1 VATKRTKSIGNY
13 PLKSF
18 FDKGY
23 KTPTWFKE
31 KALAKKGIAQPI
43 SRRNLLKSAAGAT
56 GVMALPAFSLDTK
69 TQTSLVKLM
78 KTDPW
83 LTLDATLAHLLP
95 TSATGPS
102 AADINALAY
111 LHQVMTVQ
119 PTSLQEKEFIVKGVG
134 WLNDFANSQ
143 YNKAFVQ
150 LSFDEKELL
159 LRGIS
164 RSNAGENWLNT
175 LLNYIFEA
183 MLTPP
188 AYGGNPDGV
197 GWQWLEH
204 QGGFP
209 LPKVGQRYFEL
220 PPRGKAKHQIA
231 IGEIEIVKESDRLA
245 NMSLIKKT
253 GKA

>member
-1 VATKRTKSIGNY
+1 
-13 PLKSF
+13 LKSF

-23 KTPTWFKE
+23 QTPLWFEE
-31 KALAKKGIAQPI
+31 KALSKKALASQV

-56 GVMALPAFSLDTK
+56 GVMALPTFSFDSN
-69 TQTSLVKLM
+69 TQKSLAASKD
-78 KTDPW
+78 TDPW

-111 LHQVMTVQ
+111 LYQVMTVQ
-119 PTSLQEKEFIVKGVG
+119 PTSSQEKEFIVKGVG
-134 WLNDFANSQ
+134 WLNSFANTEYSR
-143 YNKAFVQ
+143 AFVQ

-164 RSNAGENWLNT
+164 RSTAGENWLNT

-204 QGGFP
+204 QAGFP
-209 LPKVGQRYFEL
+209 LPKAGQRYFEL
-220 PPRGKAKHQIA
+220 PPRGKAKDQRLVTNKISVRNIA
-231 IGEIEIVKESDRLA
+231 FKRS
-245 NMSLIKKT
+245 T
-253 GKA
+253 KA

>member
-1 VATKRTKSIGNY
+1 MATKRTKPIGSY

-18 FDKGY
+18 FDKAY
-23 KTPTWFKE
+23 QTPFWFKE
-31 KALAKKGIAQPI
+31 KELSKKVLSQQV

-56 GVMALPAFSLDTK
+56 GVMALPAFSLDSQ
-69 TQTSLVKLM
+69 TQTSLAKSK
-78 KTDPW
+78 KTNPW

-111 LHQVMTVQ
+111 LYQVMTVQ
-119 PTSLQEKEFIVKGVG
+119 PTPTEEKEFIVKGVG
-134 WLNDFANSQ
+134 WLNSFAKSE
-143 YNKAFVQ
+143 YSKVFVQ

-164 RSNAGENWLNT
+164 RSSAGENWLNT

-220 PPRGKAKHQIA
+220 PPRGKAKNQIA
-231 IGEIEIVKESDRLA
+231 IREIELAKDSHRLA
-245 NMSLIKKT
+245 NIPLIKRT
-253 GKA
+253 NKA

>member
-1 VATKRTKSIGNY
+1 VATKRTKTIGSC
-13 PLKSF
+13 LLRSF

-23 KTPTWFKE
+23 KTPLWFKE
-31 KALAKKGIAQPI
+31 KTLDKKGLTQQV

-56 GVMALPAFSLDTK
+56 AVMALPAFSFDSK
-69 TQTSLVKLM
+69 TQTSFAKL
-78 KTDPW
+78 KTIDPW
-83 LTLDATLAHLLP
+83 LTLDATLTHLLP
-95 TSATGPS
+95 RSATGPS

-143 YNKAFVQ
+143 HRKAFVQ

-164 RSNAGENWLNT
+164 RSSAGENWLNT

-188 AYGGNPDGV
+188 AYGGNPNGV

-220 PPRGKAKHQIA
+220 PPRGKAKNKIA
-231 IGEIEIVKESDRLA
+231 IGEIETVKKSDHLA

>member
-1 VATKRTKSIGNY
+1 M
-13 PLKSF
+13 KSF

-23 KTPTWFKE
+23 KIPLWFKE
-31 KALAKKGIAQPI
+31 KKLAKKGLAQQV

-56 GVMALPAFSLDTK
+56 GMMALPVFSLDSK
-69 TQTSLVKLM
+69 TQTSLVTLM

-95 TSATGPS
+95 KSATGPS

-111 LHQVMTVQ
+111 LYQVMTVQ
-119 PTSLQEKEFIVKGVG
+119 PTSSQEKEFIIKGVG

-143 YNKAFVQ
+143 YSKAFVQ

-164 RSNAGENWLNT
+164 RSSAGENWLNT

-220 PPRGKAKHQIA
+220 PPRGKAKNKIA
-231 IGEIEIVKESDRLA
+231 IREIETVKKSDHLA
-245 NMSLIKKT
+245 NMSLLKKT

>member
-1 VATKRTKSIGNY
+1 MATKRTKPIGSY

-23 KTPTWFKE
+23 KTPLWFKE
-31 KALAKKGIAQPI
+31 KALSKKGLAQQL

-56 GVMALPAFSLDTK
+56 GVMALPAFSLDITK
-69 TQTSLVKLM
+69 QTSLVKLI

-111 LHQVMTVQ
+111 LYQVMTVQ
-119 PTSLQEKEFIVKGVG
+119 PTSSEEKAFIIKGVG

-143 YNKAFVQ
+143 YSKAFVK

-209 LPKVGQRYFEL
+209 LPKAGQRYFEL
-220 PPRGKAKHQIA
+220 PPRGKAKNQIA
-231 IGEIEIVKESDRLA
+231 IREIEAVKESNHLA
-245 NMSLIKKT
+245 NIPFIKKT

>member
-1 VATKRTKSIGNY
+1 VATKRTKTIGSY

-23 KTPTWFKE
+23 KVPLWFKE
-31 KALAKKGIAQPI
+31 KALAKKGDAQQL

-56 GVMALPAFSLDTK
+56 GMMALPAFSLDIK
-69 TQTSLVKLM
+69 TQTSLVTLT

-95 TSATGPS
+95 RSATGPS

-119 PTSLQEKEFIVKGVG
+119 PMSLQEKKFIVKGVG

-143 YNKAFVQ
+143 YSKVFVR

-159 LRGIS
+159 LRSIS
-164 RSNAGENWLNT
+164 RSSAGENWLNT

-204 QGGFP
+204 QEGFP

-220 PPRGKAKHQIA
+220 PPRGKAKNKIA
-231 IGEIEIVKESDRLA
+231 IGEIETVKKSDHLA

>member
-1 VATKRTKSIGNY
+1 M
-13 PLKSF
+13 KSF

-23 KTPTWFKE
+23 KIPLWFKE
-31 KALAKKGIAQPI
+31 KKLAKKGLAQQV

-56 GVMALPAFSLDTK
+56 GMMALPVFSLDSK
-69 TQTSLVKLM
+69 TQTSLVTLM

-95 TSATGPS
+95 KSATGPS

-111 LHQVMTVQ
+111 LYQVMTVQ
-119 PTSLQEKEFIVKGVG
+119 PTSSQEKEFIIKGVG

-143 YNKAFVQ
+143 YGKAFVQ

-164 RSNAGENWLNT
+164 RSSAGENWLNT

-183 MLTPP
+183 VLTPP

-220 PPRGKAKHQIA
+220 PPRGKAKNKIA
-231 IGEIEIVKESDRLA
+231 IREIETVKKSDHLA

>member
-1 VATKRTKSIGNY
+1 MATKRTEPIGSY
-13 PLKSF
+13 LLKSF

-23 KTPTWFKE
+23 KTPLWFKE
-31 KALAKKGIAQPI
+31 KGLSKKALVQQI

-56 GVMALPAFSLDTK
+56 GVMALPAFSLDSQA
-69 TQTSLVKLM
+69 QTSLAKLN

-95 TSATGPS
+95 ASPTGPS
-102 AADINALAY
+102 AADIHALAY
-111 LHQVMTVQ
+111 LYQVMAVQ
-119 PTSLQEKEFIVKGVG
+119 PTSTEEKEFIVKGVG
-134 WLNDFANSQ
+134 WLNSFAKSE
-143 YNKAFVQ
+143 YSKMFVQ

-164 RSNAGENWLNT
+164 RSSAGENWLNT

-188 AYGGNPDGV
+188 AYGGNPEGI

-204 QGGFP
+204 QAGFP
-209 LPKVGQRYFEL
+209 LPDKGQRYFEL
-220 PPRGKAKHQIA
+220 PQRGKAKANRTAQNI
-231 IGEIEIVKESDRLA
+231 ISVRNIEIKRS
-245 NMSLIKKT
+245 T
-253 GKA
+253 KA